1 MDFTQEAIISLLIEE
16 GGKLKNSELLT
27 KFKDSLNCTDP
38 AEKKQNRDLFKRFVN
53 TVAVVKEIE
62 DVRYIVLKKKY
73 QHLLQETE
81 DVQKSESEEVPEP
94 GEPSPVWNSENNA
107 HSQNGGSEISSENVQ
122 EPVITSGELAFKEK
136 VDFKP
141 KRSLNFNIDHTS
153 DAQREYIPSG
163 GAKPF
168 ALPLRMPPN
177 LARIEIHKLKS
188 EDDDGSPRRAGSTDQ
203 DAHSSSRTKRR
214 PSTMSVGL
222 SSPLPRRAVKIT
234 KPSEEPKYTSTV
246 PLEEAEHEWLVRSA
260 AGHWRRV
267 YGLLLRDTQLA
278 EKKDFM
284 SGFTALHWAA
294 KCGNSEMVGSI
305 INISRQGGMDLD
317 VNARTYGGYTPLHIA
332 ALHDQEFVLAM
343 LVHEYGADV
352 NIRDN
357 CGKKP
362 YHYLRK
368 GISSEVRELL
378 GEPKVQP
385 QEVLQAEREELDI
398 FPDLSKGLHTISRL
412 FNPHVEKKK
421 KHKQRPSVYLL
432 GVNPRDERDESSSNH
447 RETSDAFNEN
457 RSTASR
463 VQPKIKHLVEG
474 GRGPTGRV
482 LGHFIF
488 NQHSL

>member
-122 EPVITSGELAFKEK
+122 EPVITSVGECVSNDSDMHSFIELAFKEK

-153 DAQREYIPSG
+153 DAQKEYIPSG
-163 GAKPF
+163 GAVYPGKTKNPSVQKPF

-188 EDDDGSPRRAGSTDQ
+188 EDDDGSSRRAGSTDQ

-385 QEVLQAEREELDI
+385 QDVLQAEREELDI

-421 KHKQRPSVYLL
+421 KHKHRPSVYLL

-447 RETSDAFNEN
+447 RETSDAF
-457 RSTASR
+457 
-463 VQPKIKHLVEG
+463 K
-474 GRGPTGRV
+474 
-482 LGHFIF
+482 
-488 NQHSL
+488 